1 MTTQTNQIELWGGI
15 ECTVSRIG
23 EEYRDQCAETGYEEA
38 DIERI
43 AALGI
48 KTLRFP
54 VLLEKIAPRDF
65 DDADWSWH
73 DRQLALLQKLGIRV
87 IATLCHHG
95 SGPSYTSLV
104 DPKFPELLARHAA
117 RVAERYP
124 WIEDYTPVNEP
135 LTTARFSCLY
145 GHWYPHATSNAQFL
159 QALVAQCRAV
169 VLSMQA
175 IRRIRPCAR
184 LVQTEDL
191 GRVFSTPQLADQAAY
206 ENHRRWLSFDLLCG
220 RVNARHPMMRDF
232 RSARI
237 EAAQLRFFRENPC
250 KPDIIG
256 INHYLTSDRFLDHRL
271 QLYPAHHH
279 GGNGRQL
286 YADVEAVRCE
296 IAQRHAGV
304 AARLREA
311 WRRYKLP
318 VAVTEVHHGCTR
330 DEQLRWLAEVWAAAH
345 AVKSEGADIR
355 AVTIWALL
363 GIMDWNTLL
372 TQRNGFYEPG
382 AFDKRSNPPRPTAL
396 AKAAAALAAGGSF
409 DHPVLDVEG
418 WWRRDGRHYMQ
429 PKSRPAPIT
438 PRHEA
443 RKLLIAGGTGTLGQ
457 ALSRICDIRGLSHVL
472 LSRPALDI
480 TDAAS
485 IRAALDEHRPW
496 AVINA
501 AGFVD
506 VARAEQEAGACM
518 QINVQG
524 AVTMADEC
532 ARIGVPLVSFSSD
545 LVFDGMLGR
554 PYLEGDRVNPTG
566 VYGLSKARAE
576 HGVAQRFPNSLIVRT
591 SAFFGPWDRY
601 NFVHKGLSRV
611 SQRHPLQASNDIV
624 SPTYVPD
631 LAHVV
636 LELLIDGGSG
646 IWHLANPGSISW
658 FEFARR
664 TVEAA
669 GYDPRLVEAHG
680 GGSQT
685 NTSLATSRGILLP
698 PLESAIDRY
707 FRDCP
712 RELLA
717 GVARDAQRH
726 DAQARG
732 KAAQGA

>member
-1 MTTQTNQIELWGGI
+1 MTRDTDRIELWGGI

-23 EEYRDQCAETGYEEA
+23 DDFRDQCMETGYEEG
-38 DIERI
+38 DLERI

-54 VLLEKIAPRDF
+54 ILLEKISPDAF
-65 DDADWSWH
+65 ETADWSWH
-73 DRQLALLQKLGIRV
+73 DRQLELLQRLGIRV

-95 SGPSYTSLV
+95 SGPGYTSLL
-104 DPKFPELLARHAA
+104 DPQFPDLLARHAA

-159 QALVAQCRAV
+159 QALVAQCRAI
-169 VLSMQA
+169 VLSMKA
-175 IRRIRPCAR
+175 IRAVRPGAR

-206 ENHRRWLSFDLLCG
+206 ENSRRWLSFDLLCG
-220 RVNARHPMMRDF
+220 KVNARHPMMRDL

-237 EAAQLRFFRENPC
+237 DEAQLRFFRENAC

-256 INHYLTSDRFLDHRL
+256 INHYLTSDRFLDHRM

-296 IAQRHAGV
+296 IPQRHDGV

-311 WRRYKLP
+311 WRRYRLP

-330 DEQLRWLAEVWAAAH
+330 DEQLRWLAEVWAAAN
-345 AVKSEGADIR
+345 AVKAEGADIR

-372 TQRNGFYEPG
+372 TQRNGIYEPG
-382 AFDKRSNPPRPTAL
+382 AFDKRSTPPRPTAL
-396 AKAAAALAAGGSF
+396 AKAAAALAAGEEF
-409 DHPVLDVEG
+409 DHPVLDVKG
-418 WWRRDGRHYMQ
+418 WWRREGRHYMQ
-429 PKSRPAPIT
+429 PTSNPSSRT
-438 PRHEA
+438 KMHEA

-457 ALSRICDIRGLSHVL
+457 ALSRICEVRGLPHVL

-480 TDAAS
+480 TDAGS

-506 VARAEQEAGACM
+506 VARAEREAGACM
-518 QINVQG
+518 EINVQG

-545 LVFDGMLGR
+545 LVFDGKLGR
-554 PYLEGDRVNPTG
+554 SYVEGDKVNPTG

-576 HGVAQRFPNSLIVRT
+576 HGVAERFPEFADRAHERVLRAV
-591 SAFFGPWDRY
+591 GPVQLRAQGPGACLAR
-601 NFVHKGLSRV
+601 N
-611 SQRHPLQASNDIV
+611 PLPASNDIV

-636 LELLIDGGSG
+636 LELLIDGSGG

-669 GYDPRLVEAHG
+669 GYDPKLVEAHG
-680 GGSQT
+680 AQNRS
-685 NTSLATSRGILLP
+685 NTSLSTSRGIMLP

-712 RELLA
+712 RELLS
-717 GVARDAQRH
+717 GFSPGKQRH
-726 DAQARG
+726 DATERDSVA
-732 KAAQGA
+732 